1 MLSPRRV
8 AKTGQAGSV
17 IRIVLADAEVAVR
30 EGFRCLLDREKD
42 FEVVGE
48 VADGI
53 KAITLVGRLRPS
65 VLLVEVALPGL
76 NGLDVLRR
84 IRERSPATAIL
95 VVSRYADAQRVA
107 TALRYGAAGFV
118 VKHATGAALC
128 SAIRSVSAGKR
139 YLSPPIVGFGRESRR
154 RAVADPYETLT
165 AREREML
172 QLAAEGYSRVDMA
185 RRLGISSRTAET
197 HRANALNKLGLRNRV
212 EVVRYALGRGILV
225 PFGGSATG

>member
-1 MLSPRRV
+1 MV
-8 AKTGQAGSV
+8 KTGRAAPV
-17 IRIVLADAEVAVR
+17 ITIVMADAEHAVR
-30 EGFRCLLDREKD
+30 EGLRCLLEREKD

-48 VADGI
+48 VADGL
-53 KAITLVGRLRPS
+53 KAIGVVGRLRPR

-76 NGLDVLRR
+76 NGLDVIQR
-84 IRERSPATAIL
+84 IRETSRATAIL

-107 TALRYGAAGFV
+107 TALRHGAVGFV
-118 VKHATGAALC
+118 VKHATGAELC
-128 SAIRSVSAGKR
+128 SAIRHASAGKR
-139 YLSPPIVGFGRESRR
+139 YLSRPIVGLGPVSRP
-154 RAVADPYETLT
+154 RATADPYETLT

-197 HRANALNKLGLRNRV
+197 HRANALKKLGLRNRI

-225 PFGGSATG
+225 PVGGSATA

>member
-1 MLSPRRV
+1 MV
-8 AKTGQAGSV
+8 KTGRAGPV
-17 IRIVLADAEVAVR
+17 ITIVLADAEHAVR
-30 EGFRCLLDREKD
+30 EGLRCLLEREKD

-48 VADGI
+48 VADGL
-53 KAITLVGRLRPS
+53 KAITVVGRLRPS

-76 NGLDVLRR
+76 NGLDVIQRV
-84 IRERSPATAIL
+84 RETSAATAIL

-107 TALRYGAAGFV
+107 TALRYGALGFV
-118 VKHATGAALC
+118 VKHATRAELC
-128 SAIRSVSAGKR
+128 SAIRRASAGKR
-139 YLSPPIVGFGRESRR
+139 YLSRPIVGVGPASRP
-154 RAVADPYETLT
+154 RAAADPYETLT

-212 EVVRYALGRGILV
+212 EVVRYALARGILV
-225 PFGGSATG
+225 PLGGSTTA